1 MPKYGLIACFNPVM
15 TARQLATLAKLSWM
29 VPKGKNRDLENG
41 KKKCRVLVI
50 QKVAKTGNIGAKKS
64 PVAGDINYVRY
75 LSMQKVNT
83 DLNKLN
89 S

>member
-1 MPKYGLIACFNPVM
+1 M
-15 TARQLATLAKLSWM
+15 
-29 VPKGKNRDLENG
+29 
-41 KKKCRVLVI
+41 I
-50 QKVAKTGNIGAKKS
+50 QKVAKTGNIGEKKS